1 MDTLPIVGV
10 DGGDVRNY
18 LTFILNGKT
27 QRVDNIAGDMTL
39 LKWLRNQKS
48 LVGSKEGC
56 AEVTAERVR
65 LQ

>member
-1 MDTLPIVGV
+1 MVTQLIVGV
-10 DGGDVRNY
+10 EGANVRNY

-39 LKWLRNQKS
+39 LKWLRDQKS

-56 AEVTAERVR
+56 AEGD
-65 LQ
+65 LSLIHI